1 MNPEKETQK
10 KLLIE
15 MMDVDAQNGLYDA
28 DKEVDW
34 KEMYMKMRS
43 LILTDGQGLIGDVR
57 NEFKYSDSDDW
68 RSFYRGWTQGR
79 TDMIQKITDFEK
91 KNCIL

>member
-1 MNPEKETQK
+1 MNPEKENQK

-15 MMDVDAQNGLYDA
+15 MMDIDSENGLYDMEQ
-28 DKEVDW
+28 EVNW
-34 KEMYMKMRS
+34 KDMYNKMRS

-79 TDMIQKITDFEK
+79 TDMIEKIMNFEK
-91 KNCIL
+91 ENNI

>member
-79 TDMIQKITDFEK
+79 TDMIQKIIDFEK
-91 KNCIL
+91 KNSIL

>member
-10 KLLIE
+10 KILIE

-34 KEMYMKMRS
+34 KEMYRQIRS
-43 LILTDGQGLIGDVR
+43 LIITDGQGLIGDVR

-79 TDMIQKITDFEK
+79 TDVIEKILRLEEK
-91 KNCIL
+91 NGLS

>member
-1 MNPEKETQK
+1 MNPEKD
-10 KLLIE
+10 I
-15 MMDVDAQNGLYDA
+15 N
-28 DKEVDW
+28 W
-34 KEMYMKMRS
+34 KEMYIKMRG

-79 TDMIQKITDFEK
+79 TDMIEKIMNFEK
-91 KNCIL
+91 ENNIEKNP